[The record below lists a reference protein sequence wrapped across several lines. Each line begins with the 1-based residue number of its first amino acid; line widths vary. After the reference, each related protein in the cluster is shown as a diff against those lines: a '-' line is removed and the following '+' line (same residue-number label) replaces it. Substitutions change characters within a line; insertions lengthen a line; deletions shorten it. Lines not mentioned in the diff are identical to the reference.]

1 MDLDNLQQSSN
12 VEDRRGSGGGGG
24 VALGGGLGIG
34 GVILV
39 VIFGLLTGQNPLQIL
54 GSVTGGGSSTVNQ
67 PSQTSSNSSQVPR
80 NDPAKVEILK
90 VLKSTELV
98 WGQIFTASNRQYN
111 QPVLVLYDGTTGT
124 SGCGGAQ
131 SEVGPFYCPGDKKV
145 YIDLRFFNQ
154 LSSTGGSNSF
164 ARAYV
169 LAHEIGHHVQDELG
183 ILSQVNARRQQS
195 DERTS
200 NALSVRIELQADCLA
215 GVWANK
221 ANVANSVQKSIN
233 LTQTDIQQGL
243 AAASSVG
250 DDTLQR
256 EAGRRVVTDSF
267 THGSS
272 AQRQRWFTAGFQG
285 GTVSSCN
292 TFSTN
297 QL

>member
-54 GSVTGGGSSTVNQ
+54 GSVTGVVSSTVNQ
-67 PSQTSSNSSQVPR
+67 PNQTSSNSSQVPR

-90 VLKSTELV
+90 VMKSTELV
-98 WGQIFTASNRQYN
+98 WGQIFAALNRQYN
-111 QPVLVLYDGTTGT
+111 QPVLVLYDGATNAAQ
-124 SGCGGAQ
+124 CGRAQ
-131 SEVGPFYCPGDKKV
+131 AEVGPFYCPGDKKV

-221 ANVANSVQKSIN
+221 ANVTNGVQKSIN

-285 GTVSSCN
+285 GTVDSCN

>member
-1 MDLDNLQQSSN
+1 MDLDDLQQSSN
-12 VEDRRGSGGGGG
+12 VEDRRGRGGGGG

-39 VIFGLLTGQNPLQIL
+39 VVFGLLTGQNPLQIL
-54 GSVTGGGSSTVNQ
+54 SSVTGGGGSSVQ
-67 PSQTSSNSSQVPR
+67 SNNNSNQVPR
-80 NDPAKVEILK
+80 NDPAKVEISR
-90 VLKSTELV
+90 VLTSTELV
-98 WGQIFTASNRQYN
+98 WGKIFAASNRQYN

-145 YIDLRFFNQ
+145 YIDLSFFNQ

-195 DERTS
+195 DERTA

-221 ANVANSVQKSIN
+221 ANVTSSVQKSIK
-233 LTQTDIQQGL
+233 LSQTDIRQGL

-256 EAGRRVVTDSF
+256 EAGRRVVADSF

-272 AQRQRWFTAGFQG
+272 AQRQRWFTVGFQG
-285 GTVSSCN
+285 GSVKSCD
-292 TFSTN
+292 TFGTN

>member
-1 MDLDNLQQSSN
+1 MDLDDLQQSSN
-12 VEDRRGSGGGGG
+12 VEDRRGRGGGGG
-24 VALGGGLGIG
+24 LAIGGGLGIG
-34 GVILV
+34 GVILAV
-39 VIFGLLTGQNPLQIL
+39 VFGLLTGQNPLQIL
-54 GSVTGGGSSTVNQ
+54 GSVTGGGSSTVN
-67 PSQTSSNSSQVPR
+67 PSNQTSSNSSQAPQ
-80 NDPAKVEILK
+80 NDPAKVEISK
-90 VLKSTELV
+90 VVRSTEQQ
-98 WGQIFTASNRQYN
+98 WGKVFAASNRKYRE
-111 QPVLVLYDGTTGT
+111 PGLVLYNGATEAAQCGT
-124 SGCGGAQ
+124 AQ
-131 SEVGPFYCPGDKKV
+131 AEVGPFYCPGNQKI

-154 LSSTGGSNSF
+154 LSSTAGQNDF

-169 LAHEIGHHVQDELG
+169 IAHEVGHHVQNELG

-221 ANVANSVQKSIN
+221 AQSSIK
-233 LTQTDIQQGL
+233 LTQTDIREGL

-272 AQRQRWFTAGFQG
+272 AQRQRWFTVGFQG
-285 GTVSSCN
+285 GSVKSCD
-292 TFSTN
+292 TFGTN

>member
-1 MDLDNLQQSSN
+1 MDLNDLGQSSN
-12 VEDRRGSGGGGG
+12 VEDRRGQGGGRG
-24 VALGGGLGIG
+24 VAIGGGLGIG
-34 GVILV
+34 GVILAV
-39 VIFGLLTGQNPLQIL
+39 VFGLLTGQNPLQIL
-54 GSVTGGGSSTVNQ
+54 NSVTGGGNN
-67 PSQTSSNSSQVPR
+67 TSSQSYDKSSQLPQDDARAVAISR
-80 NDPAKVEILK
+80 

-98 WGQIFTASNRQYN
+98 WGKTFKASNRTYRE
-111 QPVLVLYDGTTGT
+111 PGLVLYDGSIGT
-124 SGCGGAQ
+124 SGCGQAQ
-131 SEVGPFYCPGDKKV
+131 TEVGPFYCPGDQKV
-145 YIDLRFFNQ
+145 YIDLRFFDL
-154 LSSTGGSNSF
+154 LSSTSGNNDF

-169 LAHEIGHHVQDELG
+169 IAHEVGHHVQNELG
-183 ILSQVNARRQQS
+183 ILSQINARRQQS

-221 ANVANSVQKSIN
+221 ANQANEVQKSIK
-233 LTQTDIQQGL
+233 LTQTDIREGL

-272 AQRQRWFTAGFQG
+272 AQRQRWFTAGYQG
-285 GTVSSCN
+285 GTVKSCD
-292 TFSTN
+292 TFNTN

>member
-39 VIFGLLTGQNPLQIL
+39 VVFGLLTGQNPLQIL
-54 GSVTGGGSSTVNQ
+54 SSVTGGGGSSSVQSNN
-67 PSQTSSNSSQVPR
+67 NSSQVPS
-80 NDPAKVEILK
+80 NDPRKVEILR
-90 VLKSTELV
+90 VLTSTELV
-98 WGQIFTASNRQYN
+98 WGQTFAASNRQYH
-111 QPVLVLYDGTTGT
+111 QPVLVLYDGATNTA
-124 SGCGGAQ
+124 GCGGAQ
-131 SEVGPFYCPGDKKV
+131 AEVGPFYCPGDKKV
-145 YIDLRFFNQ
+145 YIDLRFFDQ
-154 LSSTGGSNSF
+154 LSSTGGSNGF

-183 ILSQVNARRQQS
+183 ILSQINARRQQS
-195 DERTS
+195 DERTA
-200 NALSVRIELQADCLA
+200 NALSVRLELQADCLA

-221 ANVANSVQKSIN
+221 ANVTNSVQKSIN
-233 LTQTDIQQGL
+233 LTQTDISQGL

>member
-243 AAASSVG
+243 AAASRVG

>member
-1 MDLDNLQQSSN
+1 MSYTTFMDLDNLQQSSN
-12 VEDRRGSGGGGG
+12 VEDRRGRGGGGG

-34 GVILV
+34 GVIIA
-39 VIFGLLTGQNPLQIL
+39 VIFGLISGQNPLQIL
-54 GSVTGGGSSTVNQ
+54 GSLTGGSS
-67 PSQTSSNSSQVPR
+67 SQSYSSSSQLPTDDAR
-80 NDPAKVEILK
+80 AVEISK
-90 VLKSTELV
+90 VLKSTEGA
-98 WGQIFTASNRQYN
+98 WGKIFADSNRQYR
-111 QPVLVLYDGTTGT
+111 QPGLVLYNGATDTA
-124 SGCGGAQ
+124 GCGGAQ
-131 SEVGPFYCPGDKKV
+131 AEVGPFYCPGDRKI
-145 YIDLRFFNQ
+145 YIDLRFFDQ
-154 LSSTGGSNSF
+154 LSSTRGTNDF

-169 LAHEIGHHVQDELG
+169 IAHEVAHHIQNELG
-183 ILSQVNARRQQS
+183 VLDQVNARRQQS

-221 ANVANSVQKSIN
+221 VQNSIK
-233 LTQTDIQQGL
+233 LTQTDIREGL

-256 EAGRRVVTDSF
+256 EAGRRVVSDSF

-272 AQRQRWFTAGFQG
+272 AQRQRWFTKGFQDG
-285 GTVSSCN
+285 SVQGCN

>member
-1 MDLDNLQQSSN
+1 MDLNDLPQSNN
-12 VEDRRGSGGGGG
+12 VEDRRGRGGGGG
-24 VALGGGLGIG
+24 LAIGGGLGIG
-34 GVILV
+34 GVILAV
-39 VIFGLLTGQNPLQIL
+39 VFGLLTGQNPLQIL
-54 GSVTGGGSSTVNQ
+54 GSVTGGGSSTVN
-67 PSQTSSNSSQVPR
+67 SSNQTSSNSSQAPQ
-80 NDPAKVEILK
+80 NDPAKVEISR
-90 VLKSTELV
+90 VLTSTERV
-98 WGQIFTASNRQYN
+98 WGQIFAASNRTYD
-111 QPVLVLYDGTTGT
+111 QPRLVLYDGATEAAQCGT
-124 SGCGGAQ
+124 AQ
-131 SEVGPFYCPGDKKV
+131 AEVGPFYCPGDKKI
-145 YIDLRFFNQ
+145 YIDLRFFDQ

-221 ANVANSVQKSIN
+221 ANVTNSVQKSIN
-233 LTQTDIQQGL
+233 LTQNDIRQGL

-256 EAGRRVVTDSF
+256 EAGRRVVTDNF

-272 AQRQRWFTAGFQG
+272 AQRQRWFNTGFRG
-285 GTVSSCN
+285 GTVKGCD
-292 TFSTN
+292 TFGTN

>member
-54 GSVTGGGSSTVNQ
+54 GSVTGVVSSTVNQ
-67 PSQTSSNSSQVPR
+67 PNQTSSNSSQVPR

-90 VLKSTELV
+90 VMKSTELV
-98 WGQIFTASNRQYN
+98 WGQIFAALNRQYN
-111 QPVLVLYDGTTGT
+111 QPVLVLYDGATNAAQ
-124 SGCGGAQ
+124 CGRAQ
-131 SEVGPFYCPGDKKV
+131 AEVGPFYCPGDKKV

-221 ANVANSVQKSIN
+221 ANVTNGVQKSIN

-285 GTVSSCN
+285 GTVNSCN